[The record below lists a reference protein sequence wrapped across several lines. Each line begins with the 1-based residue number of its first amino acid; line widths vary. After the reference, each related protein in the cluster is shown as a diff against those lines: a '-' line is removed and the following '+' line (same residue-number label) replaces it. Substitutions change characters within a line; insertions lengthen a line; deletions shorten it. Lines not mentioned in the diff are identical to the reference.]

1 MRKILL
7 LLCTILLSCL
17 QTVVAQNK
25 QVSGTVTSVDGE
37 PLIGVTVVVKELGT
51 GTSTDIDGHYSIEA
65 PAQGTLKFSFV
76 GMRTVETPINN
87 RSTIDVTME
96 EEAVLADE
104 VIVTGYAATRK
115 AAFTG
120 SAQVVDSK
128 LISRQTDANFMKA
141 LEGSVAGLQMFN
153 VNGQPGGFASVNVR
167 GVGSVNSG
175 VEPLYVIDGM
185 PMYSDKLSALSDEDN
200 GDMAVSPL
208 ANINPADIESVTV
221 LKDATATAIYGARAA
236 NGVIVITTKR
246 GAQGKPHVN
255 FLAKK
260 GIARIANLDWN

>member
-1 MRKILL
+1 MSLFYAENPFENCTFIDTVLYRLALYTNKRLKCMSMRKILL

-141 LEGSVAGLQMFN
+141 LEGSVLQ
-153 VNGQPGGFASVNVR
+153 VCRCSTSTDSLVDLPV
-167 GVGSVNSG
+167 
-175 VEPLYVIDGM
+175 
-185 PMYSDKLSALSDEDN
+185 
-200 GDMAVSPL
+200 
-208 ANINPADIESVTV
+208 
-221 LKDATATAIYGARAA
+221 
-236 NGVIVITTKR
+236 
-246 GAQGKPHVN
+246 
-255 FLAKK
+255 
-260 GIARIANLDWN
+260 